1 MTNNV
6 QIYYGDGKG
15 KTTSAIGQCIKAAGE
30 GKQVIIVQF
39 LKGKDSLE
47 LEFIKRLE
55 PEIKLFRFE
64 KSNKCYCDLSEEE
77 KAEQDSNIRNGLNYI
92 KKVLTTGECDV
103 LVIDEMLGL
112 VDNHIISVEDVIQIL
127 RQKDE
132 GVELI
137 LTGRVLPKELESYA
151 EDIYQINTIKEA
163 NRS

>member
-1 MTNNV
+1 M
-6 QIYYGDGKG
+6 
-15 KTTSAIGQCIKAAGE
+15 
-30 GKQVIIVQF
+30 
-39 LKGKDSLE
+39 
-47 LEFIKRLE
+47 
-55 PEIKLFRFE
+55 
-64 KSNKCYCDLSEEE
+64 SEEE

-92 KKVLTTGECDV
+92 KKVLTTGECD
-103 LVIDEMLGL
+103 EMLGL

-127 RQKDE
+127 HQKDE